1 MRRIYSSIYVLA
13 LTVSVSVSVC
23 NGYILL
29 RFSRNNSIY
38 ALNKTS
44 IVAKAIADNDKYMER
59 KHVKPVIEFIQRRW
73 KYHKPGRAIKRVNF
87 ANGTETTVDSM
98 IRMH

>member
-13 LTVSVSVSVC
+13 LSVSVSV
-23 NGYILL
+23 YVMATFFLL

-59 KHVKPVIEFIQRRW
+59 KHVKPVIEFVQCRW
-73 KYHKPGRAIKRVNF
+73 KYHKPGLLNAPISPMEPTPQSI
-87 ANGTETTVDSM
+87 A
-98 IRMH
+98 

>member
-13 LTVSVSVSVC
+13 LSVSVSVRVSVMATFF
-23 NGYILL
+23 LL

-59 KHVKPVIEFIQRRW
+59 KHVKPVIEFVQCRW
-73 KYHKPGRAIKRVNF
+73 KYHKPGLLNAPISPMEPTPQSI
-87 ANGTETTVDSM
+87 A
-98 IRMH
+98 

>member
-1 MRRIYSSIYVLA
+1 MA
-13 LTVSVSVSVC
+13 TFF
-23 NGYILL
+23 LL

-59 KHVKPVIEFIQRRW
+59 KHVKPVIEFVLRRW
-73 KYHKPGRAIKRVNF
+73 KYHKPGLLNASISPMEPKPQSI
-87 ANGTETTVDSM
+87 A
-98 IRMH
+98 